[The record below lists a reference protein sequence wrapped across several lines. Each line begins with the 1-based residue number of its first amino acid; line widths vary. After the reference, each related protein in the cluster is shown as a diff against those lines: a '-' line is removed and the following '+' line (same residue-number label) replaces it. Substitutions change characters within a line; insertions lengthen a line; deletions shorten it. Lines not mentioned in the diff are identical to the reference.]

1 MNVTSAPSFQQGDFL
16 FSDNDIESLSYF
28 NDLEFNNDSIALKDN
43 FNDLSSFSPSSLM
56 MHPSPDQQQSISSP
70 TFLDVDF
77 NNFEGPAA
85 TANSTSTT
93 SFSDLSFSPTNIDS
107 VSSFVAPSLF
117 SGYESSST
125 SSPSVPHTPTH
136 AFQGIDLFYPDST
149 SSMLAD
155 DITLLEDVTA
165 DSSIDMSSL
174 LLESSLST
182 PTPMKQQSTPQ
193 TQLLT
198 QLQTQQS
205 QQQQHFSNDDINPEN
220 IQEHLNLLGNS
231 FEVLNQNNTTNTKT
245 NTNTPRSATAELSS
259 SSSSSSSPPALKPLR
274 KQSESRLSLPELYI
288 RMGLGH
294 DHEEARI
301 REQRVLGILRAE
313 GFKLGERTWIRDTT
327 ENERKRIIDEIYTQT
342 YADYKYSKEMI
353 EVIVRRGSYYLM
365 QGRLRR
371 IRRGK
376 KAMQNS
382 ANRRQQV

>member
-1 MNVTSAPSFQQGDFL
+1 
-16 FSDNDIESLSYF
+16 
-28 NDLEFNNDSIALKDN
+28 
-43 FNDLSSFSPSSLM
+43 
-56 MHPSPDQQQSISSP
+56 
-70 TFLDVDF
+70 
-77 NNFEGPAA
+77 
-85 TANSTSTT
+85 
-93 SFSDLSFSPTNIDS
+93 
-107 VSSFVAPSLF
+107 
-117 SGYESSST
+117 
-125 SSPSVPHTPTH
+125 
-136 AFQGIDLFYPDST
+136 
-149 SSMLAD
+149 MLAD